1 METTNEM
8 SPEDRR
14 ILRRAAT
21 VAEGISRQFGKY
33 CEVLVHS
40 LEDPESSIIAI
51 FNGHVTGREKGGP
64 MTDFALSLLDK
75 KETEDDVFGPYYSS
89 TAEGK
94 RLKSTT
100 TVLRNEFG
108 EAIGFFCINMDISA
122 PANSFLK
129 EMFPDTTGIQTVSE
143 HYPLTA
149 KDLVDNAFRSALD
162 GVHGR
167 TGISPTQ
174 KNKIVVEDLYRRGIF
189 HVKNG
194 VDLVAEL
201 LGVSRY
207 TVYNYIREV
216 KQSLGD
222 TDIDRL

>member
-1 METTNEM
+1 MNTLEDM
-8 SPEDRR
+8 SPEDRQ
-14 ILRRAAT
+14 ILESAAA
-21 VAEGISRQFGKY
+21 VAEGLSRQFGAF

-51 FNGHVTGREKGGP
+51 YNGHITGRKVGGP

-75 KETEDDVFGPYYSS
+75 RETKENVFGPYYSS
-89 TAEGK
+89 TSDGR

-100 TVLRNEFG
+100 TVLRNTGG
-108 EAIGFFCINMDISA
+108 EVIGFFCINMDISA
-122 PANSFLK
+122 PADEFLR
-129 EMFPDTTGIQTVSE
+129 ELLPDTGDVQTVTE

-149 KDLVDNAFRSALD
+149 KDLVDNAFKNALD

-174 KNKIVVEDLYRRGIF
+174 KNKMVVEDLYRRGIF

-207 TVYNYIREV
+207 TIYNYIREV
-216 KQSLGD
+216 KQSLEKK
-222 TDIDRL
+222 

>member
-1 METTNEM
+1 MEEYRM
-8 SPEDRR
+8 RPEDHR
-14 ILRRAAT
+14 ILSR
-21 VAEGISRQFGKY
+21 VVLIGEGIARQFGSY

-40 LEDPESSIIAI
+40 LEDPENSIIEI
-51 FNGHVTGREKGGP
+51 FNGHITGREKGGP
-64 MTDFALSLLDK
+64 MTDFALSLLEKRDL
-75 KETEDDVFGPYYSS
+75 EEDVYGPYYSS
-89 TAEGK
+89 TADGK

-100 TVLRNEFG
+100 TVIRNENG
-108 EAIGFFCINMDISA
+108 RTIGFLCMNLDISA
-122 PANSFLK
+122 PIDDYVRELL
-129 EMFPDTTGIQTVSE
+129 PDSAGVQTVSE

-149 KDLVDNAFRSALD
+149 KDLVDNAFKTAMD
-162 GVHGR
+162 AVHGR

-174 KNKIVVEDLYRRGIF
+174 KNKMVVEDLYRRGIF

-222 TDIDRL
+222 TDFDRL

>member
-1 METTNEM
+1 
-8 SPEDRR
+8 
-14 ILRRAAT
+14 
-21 VAEGISRQFGKY
+21 
-33 CEVLVHS
+33 
-40 LEDPESSIIAI
+40 
-51 FNGHVTGREKGGP
+51 

-75 KETEDDVFGPYYSS
+75 KETKEDVFGPYYSS
-89 TAEGK
+89 TADGK

-108 EAIGFFCINMDISA
+108 EAIGFLCINLDISA
-122 PANSFLK
+122 PVDSFLK
-129 EMFPDTTGIQTVSE
+129 ELLPDTAGVQSVTE

-149 KDLVDNAFRSALD
+149 KDLVDNAFRSALEA
-162 GVHGR
+162 VHGR

-194 VDLVAEL
+194 VDLVADL

>member
-1 METTNEM
+1 MDILEHMRT
-8 SPEDRR
+8 EDRR
-14 ILRRAAT
+14 ILQSAVT
-21 VAEGISRQFGKY
+21 LAEGISRQFGTF

-40 LEDPESSIIAI
+40 LEDPENSIIAI
-51 FNGHVTGREKGGP
+51 YNGHVTGREEGGP

-75 KETEDDVFGPYYSS
+75 RELKEEVFGPYYSS
-89 TAEGK
+89 TSEGK

-100 TVLRNEFG
+100 TVLKNEFG
-108 EAIGFFCINMDISA
+108 EVIGFLCINMDISA
-122 PANSFLK
+122 SADEFLR
-129 EMFPDTTGIQTVSE
+129 EMMPDTGGVQTVTE

-149 KDLVDNAFRSALD
+149 KDLVDNAFKSALD

-167 TGISPTQ
+167 TGISSTQ

-194 VDLVAEL
+194 VDLVADL

-207 TVYNYIREV
+207 TIYNYIREV
-216 KQSLGD
+216 KQSIGS
-222 TDIDRL
+222 TETEGP

>member
-1 METTNEM
+1 MEVTNNM
-8 SPEDRR
+8 RPEDRR
-14 ILRRAAT
+14 ILRWAAT
-21 VAEGISRQFGKY
+21 IAEGIGKQFGQY

-40 LEDPESSIIAI
+40 LEDPESSIIEI
-51 FNGHVTGREKGGP
+51 YNGHVTGREKGGP

-75 KETEDDVFGPYYSS
+75 KETKEDVFGPYYSS
-89 TAEGK
+89 SDDGK

-108 EAIGFFCINMDISA
+108 EAIGFLCINMDISA
-122 PANSFLK
+122 PVDHFIK

-149 KDLVDNAFRSALD
+149 KDLVDNAFRSALEA
-162 GVHGR
+162 VHGK

-174 KNKIVVEDLYRRGIF
+174 KNKMVVEDLYRRGIF